1 MSPPSVR
8 VQCPRRAVRVAA
20 AVALLA
26 AAAVPA
32 RAQDLGLEAL
42 PGTDAERYLRALQVA
57 GETPAGPWSLRGFSP
72 RETRAMLPAD
82 SSHPW
87 AARVRP
93 ADDGVRLVRPR
104 VDLAWNSTF
113 AYGQNDGAVWAGR
126 GATARASGGAAARLG
141 ALSLRVE
148 PVAFWTQNREYD
160 LLPTR
165 GANPYADPA
174 NPQGL
179 DLPQRFGDGAY
190 RRVDPGE
197 SQLRLDVRGLA
208 VGVGTESQHWGPA
221 IDQPLLL
228 GPHAPGFAHAF
239 LGTSAPRNVGI
250 GRVHARLVWGRLE
263 ESPWSVAPDS
273 LSRRFM
279 SGFAATFQPRGM
291 EGLEPGLARFF
302 HVPLTNGRGVS
313 LDDVLRPVEPFF
325 KSARSGPEGEEAVP
339 ENQLASVF
347 ARWVLPRA
355 GAEVYGEYVRD
366 DHNWNL
372 RDFLLNPDHSSGY
385 LLGASRA
392 WRRGTSLVSAR
403 AEWVNTQA
411 SHLETV
417 RNQGHL
423 YRNGSAPQGH
433 THRGQLLGSEA
444 GYGGGGS
451 VVAVDVFHP
460 RGRWSVDWT
469 RTRVRD
475 NWGGTAATEQKD
487 DAVTDVIHSL
497 GAEALFFRG
506 PVDARASLR
515 GSWELNRHFGDDAF
529 NLTAS
534 VGVRIGL

>member
-1 MSPPSVR
+1 MFLPPQR
-8 VQCPRRAVRVAA
+8 VQCPRRAARVLAAAVLLAA
-20 AVALLA
+20 AVA
-26 AAAVPA
+26 PA
-32 RAQDLGLEAL
+32 RAQDLELEAL

-57 GETPAGPWSLRGFSP
+57 GETPVGPWSLRGFSP
-72 RETRAMLPAD
+72 REMRAMLPAD
-82 SSHPW
+82 SAHPW

-93 ADDGVRLVRPR
+93 AGDGVRLVRPR
-104 VDLAWNSTF
+104 ADLGWNSAF

-126 GATARASGGAAARLG
+126 GLTARGSAGAAARWG
-141 ALSLRVE
+141 VLSLRVE
-148 PVAFWTQNREYD
+148 PVAFWTQNGAYD
-160 LLPTR
+160 LMPT
-165 GANPYADPA
+165 GTGEPFADPVTPA
-174 NPQGL
+174 GI
-179 DLPQRFGDGAY
+179 DLPQRFGDEAY

-197 SQLRLDVRGLA
+197 SLLRLDVRGVV

-228 GPHAPGFAHAF
+228 GPNAAGFAHAF
-239 LGTSAPRNVGI
+239 VGTSAPRNVWI
-250 GRVHARLVWGRLE
+250 GRVHARLVWGRLDQ
-263 ESPWSVAPDS
+263 SPWSLAPDS
-273 LSRRFM
+273 VADRFM
-279 SGFAATFQPRGM
+279 SGFTATFQPRGM
-291 EGLEPGLARFF
+291 EGLELGVARFF
-302 HVPLTNGRGVS
+302 HLPLTGRRVTLG
-313 LDDVLRPVEPFF
+313 DVLRPVEPFF

-355 GAEVYGEYVRD
+355 GAEVYGEYIRD

-372 RDFLLNPDHSSGY
+372 RDFLLEPDHSAGY

-392 WRRGTSLVSAR
+392 WRSGRSLVSAR

-411 SHLETV
+411 SHLREA
-417 RNQGHL
+417 RNQGRL
-423 YRNGSAPQGH
+423 YRNGSLPQGH
-433 THRGQLLGSEA
+433 TQRGQLLGSEA

-451 VVAVDVFHP
+451 VVALDVFHP
-460 RGRWSVDWT
+460 GGRWSMDWT

-515 GSWELNRHFGDDAF
+515 GSWELNRQFGDDAF

-534 VGVRIGL
+534 VGMRIGL